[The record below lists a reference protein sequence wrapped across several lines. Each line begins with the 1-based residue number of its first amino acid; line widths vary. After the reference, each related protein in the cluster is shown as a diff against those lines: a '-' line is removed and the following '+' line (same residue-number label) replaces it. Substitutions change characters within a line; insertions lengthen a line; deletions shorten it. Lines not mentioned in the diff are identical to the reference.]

1 MISEAASAAF
11 ERIRSGESKGQALED
26 DWEAVYR
33 AIWPILVARAS
44 RRGLSQFAPDIVQS
58 ALLSILERQDVIAGF
73 ITIDHFLAYASKVVA
88 NRAID
93 NLRRLLRLQQWD
105 PETQDPPDPRINHD
119 DPMLMAAL
127 RHLSSGQHD
136 LLRMFY
142 IEGRTYGEIAEID
155 NTTERE
161 IRTRMFEL
169 QKELS
174 RLGHEKSK

>member
-1 MISEAASAAF
+1 MISEAVSAAF
-11 ERIRSGESKGQALED
+11 GRILSGESNGQALED
-26 DWEAVYR
+26 DWESVYR

-58 ALLSILERQDVIAGF
+58 ALLSILERQDLIGGF
-73 ITIDHFLAYASKVVA
+73 NTIDDFLAYASRVVA

-93 NLRRLLRLQQWD
+93 NLRRLLRLQQLD

-119 DPMLMAAL
+119 DPLLMATL
-127 RHLSSGQHD
+127 RRLSGGQLD

-142 IEGRTYGEIAEID
+142 IEGRTYGEIAEISSA
-155 NTTERE
+155 TERE

-174 RLGHEKSK
+174 RLGVKNS